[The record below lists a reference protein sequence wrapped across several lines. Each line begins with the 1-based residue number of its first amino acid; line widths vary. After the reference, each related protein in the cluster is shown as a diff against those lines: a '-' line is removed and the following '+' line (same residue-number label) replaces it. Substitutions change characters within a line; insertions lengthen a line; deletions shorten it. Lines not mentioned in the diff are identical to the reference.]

1 MKLKVGKK
9 QYTLK
14 YGIRAFILFERIAD
28 KPFSIEGM
36 TDWVLF
42 AYAMLLAGSPDAD
55 ITLDEFVDSL
65 NTEDLNKVVS
75 WATKLMAVDK
85 QLDGDKSGGEIKKK

>member
-28 KPFSIEGM
+28 KSFSIDGM
-36 TDWVLF
+36 TDWVLL
-42 AYAMLLAGSPDAD
+42 AYAMLLSGSPDAD
-55 ITLDEFVDSL
+55 ITFDEFVDSL
-65 NTEDLNKVVS
+65 NAEDLNKVVS

-85 QLDGDKSGGEIKKK
+85 QLDEDKPDEEVKKK